1 MTRRR
6 YLTKRERADMA
17 FNQGF
22 RCGCGC
28 DQPLGEKTIGEHWI
42 QVAFGNENKP
52 DTLLRYDCAKAKDK
66 RDAHARAK
74 VRHAQG
80 ISGQQARRERRKAEG
95 KGALI
100 QGRGFDKS
108 KSKRFS
114 GEVVERRS

>member
-1 MTRRR
+1 MTKRR

-42 QVAFGNENKP
+42 QVAFGNEAKP

-74 VRHAQG
+74 VRHKG
-80 ISGQQARRERRKAEG
+80 LRKR
-95 KGALI
+95 LD
-100 QGRGFDKS
+100 GR
-108 KSKRFS
+108 
-114 GEVVERRS
+114 VERRTWSEL